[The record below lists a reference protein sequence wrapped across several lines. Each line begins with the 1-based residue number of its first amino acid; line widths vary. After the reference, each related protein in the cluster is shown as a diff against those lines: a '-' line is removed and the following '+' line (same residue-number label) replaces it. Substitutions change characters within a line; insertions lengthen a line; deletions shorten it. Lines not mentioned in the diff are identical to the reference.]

1 MKRILFVFV
10 LSSLYSTLIIAG
22 GQNLTVEKN
31 LQALA
36 QTAAQARSGFSRE
49 ATIKTV
55 KGDFVSSILSNK
67 EKRQLRKSESR
78 SSSLSPVQS
87 PAVAAVAASL

>member
-31 LQALA
+31 RQALA
-36 QTAAQARSGFSRE
+36 QAAAQVRSSLPRE
-49 ATIKTV
+49 ATLRTIR
-55 KGDFVSSILSNK
+55 GAFVSSTLSNK
-67 EKRQLRKSESR
+67 ERRQLRKSESR